1 MAPRVDPVQPPY
13 PPQVAERLE
22 AMMPPGV
29 PPILLFRTFARNLA
43 DDRRDEQ
50 LGRLRS

>member
-1 MAPRVDPVQPPY
+1 MTTRVDPVCPPY

-29 PPILLFRTFARNLA
+29 PRFADVQGA
-43 DDRRDEQ
+43 P
-50 LGRLRS
+50 GK